1 MSAPD
6 FDPSSLSIDE
16 RLDLIDKI
24 WLSIAA
30 DAKRGDENAA
40 AVLDLDRPLP
50 PDVLAELRR
59 RAEALIRNPERGIP
73 WERLNAEL
81 AKKYG

>member
-1 MSAPD
+1 MPAPD
-6 FDPSSLSIDE
+6 FDPASLSIDE
-16 RLDLIDKI
+16 RLDLIDRI

-30 DAKRGDENAA
+30 DARRGDESAA
-40 AVLDLDRPLP
+40 AVLDHDRPLP

-59 RAEALIRNPERGIP
+59 RLEALKRNPEKGVS
-73 WERLNAEL
+73 WERLNEEL